1 MATAAQILANQA
13 NAAHSTGPRTEAGKA
28 ATARN
33 ATTHGFTTGVFQV
46 DAEDKIYFDAI
57 DEALREDAKPAGAL
71 ENDAIAEL
79 RDAFFRLRQ
88 IRKILAQ
95 LNEAHGADPLVH
107 PDTAAAVR
115 QLNRYRAAAEM
126 QFYRAIDVLMD
137 LQLLRVGRMAHL
149 TASEEKAIGPM
160 VDASV
165 FASQQFGNYFL
176 DRRDRERFYRNLD
189 FVDWYEAA
197 RLAACGVTCEPDPEA
212 EPAQP
217 VN

>member
-1 MATAAQILANQA
+1 MATAAQTVANQA

-107 PDTAAAVR
+107 PDTAAA
-115 QLNRYRAAAEM
+115 EM
-126 QFYRAIDVLMD
+126 LFYRAIAALMG
-137 LQLLRVGRMAHL
+137 LQIFCVGR
-149 TASEEKAIGPM
+149 I
-160 VDASV
+160 
-165 FASQQFGNYFL
+165 
-176 DRRDRERFYRNLD
+176 
-189 FVDWYEAA
+189 A
-197 RLAACGVTCEPDPEA
+197 RV
-212 EPAQP
+212 
-217 VN
+217 